1 MDILFFHFT
10 VGKLHGWRIFA
21 NSPFKN
27 GRKPASVNQSDE
39 KQVYGRTGFI
49 WFHKFQ
55 QWSPCINGHASI
67 KWQSHTRFNPGKLLK
82 KVMTG
87 FSFSEYPRTS
97 EANGWNSSKW
107 TGHLVVLAKTFI
119 IMKNSSQSF
128 WKIFSNG
135 WFDGLRRL

>member
-1 MDILFFHFT
+1 MFEIIIIIFHFT

-27 GRKPASVNQSDE
+27 GRKPAGVNQSDE

-107 TGHLVVLAKTFI
+107 TRLFRPSVIRAPWPNQ
-119 IMKNSSQSF
+119 KNF
-128 WKIFSNG
+128 KWKNNT
-135 WFDGLRRL
+135 LYKQC